1 MKRYTKFAC
10 LLAGMGM
17 LLPFAGFAQDPG
29 QGSLATNLAGLQ
41 GTLNTV
47 FQTMLGKCGE
57 LVGVGQS
64 IAGFAALWYIAYRV
78 WGHLARNEEIDFFPL
93 LRPFAIGIALAVYP
107 ALVGLMNTVL
117 QPTVDGTN
125 ALVADS
131 NQGIGTLLQ
140 QKQALLEQGAE
151 WQMFVG
157 PDGSGSLDKW
167 ESLSGN
173 ADSGLFSGVSNWAK
187 FEMAKASYN
196 IRNKF
201 KVMLSEFLEVAYE
214 AAALCINTVRI
225 FYLVVL
231 AIVGPLVFG
240 LAVFDGFRH
249 VLVAWLAKYIHIFLW
264 LPVANIFGSLI
275 GQVQQE
281 MLKVDIAQLQSSGQ
295 TWFGATDAAYL
306 VFLLMGI
313 VGYFT
318 VPSITQHIITVFPQ
332 GGAHLSKVTNQA
344 SQNVNPVGTAAL
356 QSSSVGGRNDGDTYI
371 SNVQVKNYVPH
382 DKKY

>member
-1 MKRYTKFAC
+1 MDT
-10 LLAGMGM
+10 
-17 LLPFAGFAQDPG
+17 
-29 QGSLATNLAGLQ
+29 SLAGLQ

-47 FQTMLGKCGE
+47 FQAMLGKCGE

-64 IAGFAALWYIAYRV
+64 LAGFAALWYIAYRV
-78 WGHLARNEEIDFFPL
+78 WGHLARAEEIDFFPL

-107 ALVGLMNTVL
+107 AVVGLMNTVL
-117 QPTVDGTN
+117 QPTVDGTS
-125 ALVADS
+125 ALVTDS
-131 NQGIGTLLQ
+131 NQAIGSLLA

-151 WQMFVG
+151 WQMYVG
-157 PDGSGSLDKW
+157 ADGSGNMEKW
-167 ESLSGN
+167 AEYTGNTDNGIGSGF
-173 ADSGLFSGVSNWAK
+173 GLLNWAK
-187 FEMAKASYN
+187 FEMAKAAYN
-196 IRNKF
+196 IKNSF
-201 KVMLSEFLEVAYE
+201 KVILSEFLEVAYE

-240 LAVFDGFRH
+240 LAVFDGFHH

-281 MLKVDIAQLQSSGQ
+281 MLKVDIAQLQSTGQ
-295 TWFGATDAAYL
+295 TWFGPTDAAYL

-318 VPSITQHIITVFPQ
+318 VPSITQHILTVFPQ
-332 GGAHLSKVTNQA
+332 GGAHLTKVTNQA
-344 SQNVNPVGTAAL
+344 SQTTSTVATAAM
-356 QSSSVGGRNDGDTYI
+356 QASAEGAATTAGI
-371 SNVQVKNYVPH
+371 FP
-382 DKKY
+382 

>member
-1 MKRYTKFAC
+1 MDWGIKLFKIK
-10 LLAGMGM
+10 
-17 LLPFAGFAQDPG
+17 
-29 QGSLATNLAGLQ
+29 TNDMDTSLAGLQ

-78 WGHLARNEEIDFFPL
+78 WGHLARAEEIDFFPL
-93 LRPFAIGIALAVYP
+93 LRPFAIGVALMVYP
-107 ALVGLMNTVL
+107 AVVGVMNGVL

-131 NQGIGTLLQ
+131 NQAIGNLLQ
-140 QKQALLEQGAE
+140 QKQALMEQGAE
-151 WQMFVG
+151 WQMYVG

-167 ESLSGN
+167 ESLSGQT
-173 ADSGLFSGVSNWAK
+173 DSGMFSGVANWAK
-187 FEMAKASYN
+187 FEMAKAAYN
-196 IRNKF
+196 LKNSF
-201 KVMLSEFLEVAYE
+201 KVILSELLEVGYE

-240 LAVFDGFRH
+240 LAVFDGFHH
-249 VLVAWLAKYIHIFLW
+249 VLVAWVAKYIHIFLW
-264 LPVANIFGSLI
+264 LPVANILGSLL

-281 MLKVDIAQLQSSGQ
+281 MLKVDISQLQSTGQ
-295 TWFGATDAAYL
+295 TWFGPTDAAYL

-332 GGAHLSKVTNQA
+332 GGAHLTKVTNQT
-344 SQNVNPVGTAAL
+344 SQVTSTVTTAAM
-356 QSSSVGGRNDGDTYI
+356 QSSAVGADTAVRI
-371 SNVQVKNYVPH
+371 IM
-382 DKKY
+382 

>member
-1 MKRYTKFAC
+1 MANNKLCAC
-10 LLAGMGM
+10 LLAGAGM
-17 LLPFAGFAQDPG
+17 FWPAIGHAQDPA

-78 WGHLARNEEIDFFPL
+78 WGHLARAEEIDFFPL
-93 LRPFAIGIALAVYP
+93 LRPFAIGVALVVYP
-107 ALVGLMNTVL
+107 ALIGLLNTVL

-131 NQGIGTLLQ
+131 NQSIGNLLQ

-151 WQMFVG
+151 WQMYVG

-167 ESLSGN
+167 EALSGD
-173 ADSGLFSGVSNWAK
+173 ADSGLFSGLSNWTK
-187 FEMAKASYN
+187 FEMAKAAY
-196 IRNKF
+196 
-201 KVMLSEFLEVAYE
+201 KVKNSAKVVLSDFLEVVYE

-249 VLVAWLAKYIHIFLW
+249 VLIAWLAKYIHIFLW

-281 MLKVDIAQLQSSGQ
+281 MLKVDIGQLQSTGQ

-332 GGAHLSKVTNQA
+332 GGAHLAKVTNQA
-344 SQNVNPVGTAAL
+344 TQFVNPVGTAAM
-356 QSSSVGGRNDGDTYI
+356 QSSATGSPENKDIYV
-371 SNVQVKNYVPH
+371 SNVQIKNYVPT